1 MQPIYTR
8 RRFIGLLGGTAVA
21 GAAAFSYGRSPVVI
35 ATTMTPPDAS
45 PVPGSTAD
53 ELLLRIAYIGGFVP
67 VEYSLTALPI
77 VSVYADGRV
86 ITTGP
91 MIEIYPQPALPNLR
105 ETVLTEAGVASVIE
119 QARAAGLFAG
129 PVYYDGPEITDLP
142 DTVFTVN
149 IEGVST
155 EVSAYGLGV
164 DETMLPDTANAEA
177 RARLIELQAFLTD
190 LPANLP
196 PEQIRTADA
205 EYEIEKIKV
214 YAREIDAANPPW
226 DDPAMAQPELAWPLL
241 TPISQFAE
249 LSEGAYTGMS
259 CAAFTGDEAKSLVE
273 AFQGANQLTPWKS
286 EDKLYLLWPRPL
298 LPDEPA
304 NCS

>member
-8 RRFIGLLGGTAVA
+8 RRFVGLLGGTALA
-21 GAAAFSYGRSPVVI
+21 GAAAFSFGKAPVAI
-35 ATTMTPPDAS
+35 ATTATPPAAS
-45 PVPGSTAD
+45 PVPDSTAND
-53 ELLLRIAYIGGFVP
+53 LLLRIAYSGGFVP
-67 VEYSLTALPI
+67 VEYLLTSMPI

-105 ETVLTEAGVASVIE
+105 ETVLTEAGIASVIE
-119 QARAAGLFAG
+119 QARAAGLFDG

-149 IEGVST
+149 ADGVST

-164 DETMLPDTANAEA
+164 DETMLPASANAEA
-177 RARLIELQAFLTD
+177 RAKLIEFQAFLTD

-214 YAREIDAANPPW
+214 YAREIDVANPPW
-226 DDPAMAQPELAWPLL
+226 DDPAMEQPEIAWPLSM
-241 TPISQFAE
+241 PISQFAE
-249 LSEGAYTGMS
+249 LSEGAFTGMS
-259 CAAFTGDEAKSLVE
+259 CAAFTSEDAKSIVE